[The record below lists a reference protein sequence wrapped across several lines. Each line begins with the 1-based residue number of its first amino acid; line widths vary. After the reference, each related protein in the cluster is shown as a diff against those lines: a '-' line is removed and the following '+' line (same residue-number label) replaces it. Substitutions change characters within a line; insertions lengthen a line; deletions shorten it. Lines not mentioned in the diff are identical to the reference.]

1 MCLIVLIGNVCLYV
15 GDFFYV
21 KQRTIFFCVIIF
33 LWVCEGIL
41 FCLCCTTVLIMC
53 FIITVDNINISVINV
68 FCVVSRWFFDRNDKF
83 RLILSICG
91 HGESFESEPNEC
103 IGNNGYQ
110 PPVYCLSLI
119 VSKNI
124 SAPPRPW
131 LWSKPVPRCQTMM
144 TIERPKISAPCK
156 KLNILKVEGGHEI
169 CHLKLTEYLRVCL

>member
-1 MCLIVLIGNVCLYV
+1 MCLIVLIGNVSVCGWL
-15 GDFFYV
+15 FFYV
-21 KQRTIFFCVIIF
+21 KQRTFFCVIISF
-33 LWVCEGIL
+33 WECEGI
-41 FCLCCTTVLIMC
+41 FVCLCCTTVLIMC

-68 FCVVSRWFFDRNDKF
+68 FCVVSWCFFDRNDNF

-144 TIERPKISAPCK
+144 TIDRPKMSAPCK
-156 KLNILKVEGGHEI
+156 KI
-169 CHLKLTEYLRVCL
+169 